1 MLSGMDAYWQLLG
14 VKGNASKSISHV
26 GATYIDTENLRRPK
40 YERIDRLNMHR
51 DYINLPCSQ
60 SKKACVLR

>member
-14 VKGNASKSISHV
+14 IEGNASISISHV
-26 GATYIDTENLRRPK
+26 CAIYRDTGILRRPK

-51 DYINLPCSQ
+51 D
-60 SKKACVLR
+60 